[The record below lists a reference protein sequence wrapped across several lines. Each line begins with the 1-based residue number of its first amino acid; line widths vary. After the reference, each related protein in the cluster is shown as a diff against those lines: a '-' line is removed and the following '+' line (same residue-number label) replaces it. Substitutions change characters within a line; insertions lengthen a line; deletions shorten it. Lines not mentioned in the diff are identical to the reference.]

1 MSQSVKELLI
11 RLNGEVGKGASQIG
25 DYLTGLGNTLDIIGS
40 KTREFQKESVGVYQS
55 YEDQML
61 AARFA
66 LSASVSSATEL
77 ERQMAGLDEAARKWA
92 STSIFHT
99 DDVSKAIN
107 EAAHA
112 GWQYQ
117 EILEGI
123 PQAMLIAQAGGLD
136 LSSGLDYL
144 VKMMNATKTP
154 MSEVGTIV
162 DQWAMAANVSATN
175 IDELGEAFISMGA
188 AAQFGDSTAE
198 LFSMLA
204 ALANVGTTGSK
215 AGTALRNTIMRLIAP
230 TTKAEAAMDLLG
242 ADAEELQEVLTDTN
256 VTKAAKT
263 LEGLGFTAFDE
274 KGRLKPVKQ
283 IFEELFKITENL
295 DEAAKDELLAAIFP
309 TRTIATALSLLSA
322 SDGELQKIFDKVSNS
337 EGYAQKGADIM
348 MSGLTGSI
356 ETLKSK
362 WEELERSVGE
372 TMAPQIESL
381 AGRLGNVVDDLN
393 NMSPETMAAI
403 TSMLT
408 TLSAAGPILIGVGAL
423 SKMVGLLGPVGTA
436 ATLAGLGVSYL
447 YGYIDKLSQIK
458 FEENFGTL
466 EVDIEELSQYVDS
479 IDTKFDIEGKAIEKW
494 SKAVTEAQANYNKA
508 LTGMNEGLLKKV
520 LTGGTFTEEDFA
532 AFTQLGDDIVKYT
545 MQGIENSEA
554 RDQSFLQALFGDKET
569 EGEAETF
576 ENLSGLMDFY
586 YSGLS
591 EEAKQI
597 GEGIRLKLTEA
608 LKNGELTA
616 EDREAIQAQISRLNQ
631 INAEIAAGMQEE
643 AYYAQLEKA
652 GRVSWDTIETF
663 LKDNEEKLKAEDVAI
678 DEQYDA
684 AWGRIKRAFENARK
698 GGKTSVT
705 FTDLNGEQ
713 RTVDVSDEAE
723 QEAHN
728 AVNDERRKAHESAA
742 AKFGGVSME
751 AFKTLMKDSGFSD
764 AWDYMQTLYALQGG
778 VPTDANGNPTLMA
791 LGPGG
796 IAALGLSGKSKEEVQ
811 ALYKQMAALRDEDS
825 GGILDPFSLGTGKL
839 SAALNP
845 FKAYNG
851 VGTMLSILALDD
863 KYQTALMNYLNSFDQ
878 ADQLESKIADLKGRI
893 LQDDGKLNLGDVGTL
908 TREEMNYKYGSYVA
922 GMYAEL
928 AAAEQKLAEI
938 RAMQNGEVQLGV
950 DDKEVQEYKPPEF
963 YSTVH
968 LTPTT
973 DGGPNPQDPTDNNA
987 YGGRAT
993 EASIFGEAGAEW
1005 AIPEAHTERT
1015 ASLLNAAREASGFT
1029 WGDLIARFGGLGANP
1044 GNSPVVLNYSPVI
1057 NAGDT
1062 GGIAGILAADKERVL
1077 KMIRRA
1083 LEESRYRESVEAFA

>member
-381 AGRLGNVVDDLN
+381 AGWLGNVVDDLN

-408 TLSAAGPILIGVGAL
+408 TLSAAGPLLIGVGAL

-436 ATLAGLGVSYL
+436 ATLAGLGVSFL

-479 IDTKFDIEGKAIEKW
+479 IDTKFDTEGKAIEKW
-494 SKAVTEAQANYNKA
+494 SAAVSEAQTNYNKA

-520 LTGGTFTEEDFA
+520 LTGGTFTDDDFA
-532 AFTQLGDDIVKYT
+532 AFTKLGDDIVKYT
-545 MQGIENSEA
+545 MQGIENAEA
-554 RDQSFLQALFGDKET
+554 RDQSLLQALFGDKKT

-586 YSGLS
+586 YGDLTA
-591 EEAKQI
+591 EAQLI
-597 GEGIRLKLTEA
+597 GEGIRMKMTEA

-616 EDREAIQAQISRLNQ
+616 EDREAIQAQIKRLNE
-631 INAEIAAGMQEE
+631 INAQISAGMQRQ
-643 AYYAQLEKA
+643 AYFAQLEAA
-652 GRVSWDTIETF
+652 GRVSWDTVDTF
-663 LKDNEEKLKAEDVAI
+663 LKDNEEKLKAENAAI
-678 DEQYDA
+678 DKQYDDL
-684 AWGRIKRAFENARK
+684 WGMIELGFERARET
-698 GGKTSVT
+698 GDKTVT
-705 FTDLNGEQ
+705 YKDLNGEE
-713 RTVDVSDEAE
+713 RTIDVSKEAYDEAHR
-723 QEAHN
+723 Q
-728 AVNDERRKAHESAA
+728 VNRERAEAHESAA
-742 AKFGGVSME
+742 EKFGGVSMR
-751 AFKTLMKDSGFSD
+751 AFRTLMGDSGFED
-764 AWDYMQTLYALQGG
+764 AWDYMQALYALQGG
-778 VPTDANGNPTLMA
+778 VPTDANGNPTLTA

-811 ALYKQMAALRDEDS
+811 ALYEQMDALRKADS
-825 GGILDPFSLGTGKL
+825 GFLGLGTGKL
-839 SAALNP
+839 TETLSP
-845 FKAYNG
+845 FKAYSG
-851 VGTMLSILALDD
+851 VAQMMQILALDD
-863 KYQTALMNYLNSFDQ
+863 KYETALLNYLNSFDQ
-878 ADQLESKIADLKGRI
+878 ADRLESQIADLKGRI
-893 LQDDGKLNLGDVGTL
+893 LQDDGRLNLGDVGTL
-908 TREEMNYKYGSYVA
+908 TREELNFKYGTYI
-922 GMYAEL
+922 GGLYDEL

-950 DDKEVQEYKPPEF
+950 DDKEVQEYEPPEKTGVVK
-963 YSTVH
+963 YVPTV
-968 LTPTT
+968 
-973 DGGPNPQDPTDNNA
+973 GGENPDEFG

-1057 NAGDT
+1057 NAGDA

-1083 LEESRYRESVEAFA
+1083 LEESRYRESVEVFA